1 MAMQSQGVRIRRA
14 STATVFVST
23 SLDVGT
29 SFINWPDAAAD
40 FAAAGFTTSM
50 VINSTDNTACRAV
63 KSVAATQ
70 VVIWGTFG
78 TTGSTDRRVNG
89 WPMETVGEVTDFSGP
104 GGQAADVDIT
114 ALLSTAKEF
123 LQGLRDEGE
132 LTLSLNF
139 NATDA
144 GQAGMINDRAAR
156 LRNYYDILFTDYTW
170 SATSFP
176 SRASFWGYC
185 KGFSISGAVD
195 DKVSAQAVIRID
207 GPVLF
212 STHDS

>member
-1 MAMQSQGVRIRRA
+1 MQSQGVRIRRA
-14 STATVFVST
+14 STAVVSFT
-23 SLDVGT
+23 TAVSVQSSL
-29 SFINWPDAAAD
+29 INWPDAGAD
-40 FAAAGFTTSM
+40 FTAAGFTTSM
-50 VINSTDNTACRAV
+50 VVMTSDNTAA
-63 KSVAATQ
+63 KAIKTVAATQ
-70 VVIWGTFG
+70 ITIWGSFA
-78 TTGSTDRRVNG
+78 STSLADRTVSG
-89 WPMETVGEVTDFSGP
+89 YPMETVGEVTDFSGP
-104 GGQAADVDIT
+104 GGQAADIDIT
-114 ALLSTAKEF
+114 NVLSTAKEY

-144 GQAGMINDRAAR
+144 GQTGMQADRAAR
-156 LRNYYDILFTDYTW
+156 ARNYYDILFTDYTW

-207 GPVLF
+207 GPVLY